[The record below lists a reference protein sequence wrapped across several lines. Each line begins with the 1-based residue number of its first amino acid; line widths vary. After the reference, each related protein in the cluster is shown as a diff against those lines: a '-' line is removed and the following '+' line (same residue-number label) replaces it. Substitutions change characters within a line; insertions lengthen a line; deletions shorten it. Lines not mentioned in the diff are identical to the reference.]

1 MECAGLSSRGG
12 GESEKLIDCIIRS
25 RGEGREEELLGGMV
39 FVGRWN
45 VRGGVTGFRIMYGE
59 YVGI

>member
-1 MECAGLSSRGG
+1 MG

-25 RGEGREEELLGGMV
+25 RGEGGEEELLGGMV

-45 VRGGVTGFRIMYGE
+45 VGGGGNRVSNYVRGICGDLIMDL
-59 YVGI
+59 